1 LTVIKSIV
9 VCLALANA
17 GYFLWVHGVAR
28 SQETSVATPP
38 AATLKL
44 VAEDPE
50 AARRAAAEA
59 TGLAAPAGNTT
70 DPAGDAGGELLTA
83 VKRCISVGP
92 FRDVAETAHAATT
105 LRSGGYDPRQRVAD
119 GEVWAGVWV
128 YLPVPPGLSAGDR
141 LLAKLKAAGID
152 DALEMPGPGDAPVIS
167 LGLFSEQKRAQA
179 RVAQAHGLGLDPGLA
194 DRKRTGNV
202 YWIDVDLKP
211 TDGLLNPADLQ
222 GEAGHIS
229 RLEVKACPT
238 GQS

>member
-28 SQETSVATPP
+28 SQDASP
-38 AATLKL
+38 AAAPVATLKL
-44 VAEDPE
+44 VSEDPD
-50 AARRAAAEA
+50 AVRRAAAE
-59 TGLAAPAGNTT
+59 GLAGASGNAP
-70 DPAGDAGGELLTA
+70 DPNADAGAELLTNA
-83 VKRCISVGP
+83 KRCISVGP
-92 FRDVAETAHAATT
+92 FRDVAETAHAAST

-128 YLPVPPGLSAGDR
+128 YLPVPPGPSAGDK
-141 LLAKLKAAGID
+141 LLAKLKIAGIE

-211 TDGLLNPADLQ
+211 TDGLLNPSDLQ

-238 GQS
+238 G

>member
-9 VCLALANA
+9 VCLALVNA
-17 GYFLWVHGVAR
+17 GYFLWEHGVAR
-28 SQETSVATPP
+28 SQETTPVAAP

-44 VAEDPE
+44 VSEDPE

-59 TGLAAPAGNTT
+59 AGLAGASSNAAADAN
-70 DPAGDAGGELLTA
+70 ADAGGELLTN
-83 VKRCISVGP
+83 VRRCISVGP
-92 FRDVAETAHAATT
+92 FRDVAETAHAAST

-119 GEVWAGVWV
+119 GDVWAGVWV
-128 YLPVPPGLSAGDR
+128 YLPVPLGPSAGDK

-211 TDGLLNPADLQ
+211 TDGLLNPSDLQ

-238 GQS
+238 G